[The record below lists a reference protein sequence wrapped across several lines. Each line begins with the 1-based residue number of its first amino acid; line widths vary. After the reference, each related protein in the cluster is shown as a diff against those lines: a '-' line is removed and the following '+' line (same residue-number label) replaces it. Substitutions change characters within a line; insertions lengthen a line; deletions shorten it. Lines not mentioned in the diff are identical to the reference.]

1 MNTFS
6 TTAGIVYLQS
16 QPMLNPYPSPFTAY
30 VLPSVL
36 IGQWVWKE
44 VPSER
49 ATAIPEVTDR
59 EVERVG
65 KIYAELASEDV
76 ELAEMGMADYSGRLD
91 HDLVIH

>member
-36 IGQWVWKE
+36 IGHWVWKE
-44 VPSER
+44 
-49 ATAIPEVTDR
+49 IPTESTVKTGVTDR
-59 EVERVG
+59 NVERVG
-65 KIYAELASEDV
+65 KIYAELAGEDV
-76 ELAEMGMADYSGRLD
+76 ELAEMGMTDYGGLLD